1 MVNKCVLEDW
11 FHYQITNPLSLIQ
24 FSVYIECVLFNTY
37 MMELNTATA
46 NLEVL
51 KMIQTK
57 NLCIKEA
64 YSCHAYCTKVASAD
78 H

>member
-24 FSVYIECVLFNTY
+24 FSVYIECVLLKTY

-57 NLCIKEA
+57 NHEA
-64 YSCHAYCTKVASAD
+64 SGNKWAWSSFFKKK
-78 H
+78 